1 MTNPVPPI
9 ARWMLRHAASR
20 SDRESIIA
28 DLEEEAT
35 AHASKH
41 GWPSARRWSRRQ
53 ALRSI
58 PPLLRQRTAGGAV
71 TARRTLMMLWR
82 ALQPDMRVTLRRLWQ
97 APGFAIVCIL
107 TLALGIGGNT
117 AVFTLIDRA
126 MLKPLPVTRP
136 HELYRVGNTDDCCV
150 NGGLPSG
157 SFSLFSYDLYLH
169 LRDAAPQ
176 FSELAAF
183 QANANTLTVGRM
195 DAGVPPETLRGS
207 FVSGNYFAMF
217 DLSPAAG
224 RLLAASDDRRGA
236 APVAVLSYRLWIRM
250 HARSRDVVGSTVT
263 LNGVAATIVGVA
275 PEGFY
280 GEMLRPDPADLWV
293 PLSAEPL
300 LRPSARLLEAKQLH
314 WLYLIGRL
322 RPAQSVPALE
332 GRLTA
337 VLQQWL
343 TAKLELR
350 ADERARI
357 PQQYLKIVPAAAGV
371 SNMRT
376 AVGPS
381 LRLLQIIAAAVLLI
395 ACANLANLLLARG
408 MSRRTETA
416 VRLALGGSRARLA
429 AEFMAEAVAL
439 AFLGGIAG
447 LALSYAGARAIV
459 GMAFRGATY
468 IPIDSSPSLLVV
480 GFAVALSVVTG
491 LVFGAAP
498 AMVESRSD
506 PMDAMRGAGR
516 TTGER
521 GPRLRRSL
529 IALQV
534 SLSLVLVSCAGLLAL
549 SLDRLQHQE
558 FGFLTTGRYVASVHT
573 AFGSGVSTGEMA
585 AVYARL
591 TERVR
596 EIPGVANAAF
606 SLYSPMSGDNWSSGV
621 AVEGGRSRERE
632 GASWNRVSPGY
643 FETIGTPVLR
653 GRTFTQRDGPD
664 APAVA
669 VVSERFAERY
679 VGKADPIG
687 RRFGFVNE
695 RGESR
700 YEFEIVGV
708 VGDAKY
714 QDAKGPP
721 YPTFFVPFLQLTD
734 EADAPSGPPALNR
747 SHFAKALEM
756 HVAAPVPDLDR
767 QVRQALADVDR
778 RFTVGEVTTMDEQV
792 ARNFNLER
800 LIARLTV
807 AFGAV
812 AMLLASL
819 GLYGVTAYSVSRR
832 TREIGIRMALGSTS
846 TGVLT
851 TVLRGA
857 LGQVAIGVAVGVPAT
872 VWAGRLLQSQLF
884 GVSGHEPAVLVGG
897 VIVLVLSATIAALIP
912 AQRAAAMDPARALRI
927 D

>member
-1 MTNPVPPI
+1 
-9 ARWMLRHAASR
+9 
-20 SDRESIIA
+20 
-28 DLEEEAT
+28 
-35 AHASKH
+35 
-41 GWPSARRWSRRQ
+41 
-53 ALRSI
+53 
-58 PPLLRQRTAGGAV
+58 
-71 TARRTLMMLWR
+71 MMLWR
-82 ALQPDMRVTLRRLWQ
+82 ALQPDIRPTMRRLWQ
-97 APGFAIVCIL
+97 APGFAVVCIL

-126 MLKPLPVTRP
+126 MLKPLPVPQP
-136 HELYRVGNTDDCCV
+136 HELYRIGNTDECCV

-183 QANANTLTVGRM
+183 QANPTTLTVGRT

-217 DLSPAAG
+217 DLAPAAG
-224 RLLAASDDRRGA
+224 RLLTPSDDRPGE
-236 APVAVLSYRLWIRM
+236 VAVAVISHRAWTQM
-250 HARSRDVVGSTVT
+250 HGRRDVVGSTVT

-343 TAKLELR
+343 TATLELR

-357 PQQYLKIVPAAAGV
+357 PQQHLTIVPAAAGV
-371 SNMRT
+371 SNMRN

-416 VRLALGGSRARLA
+416 VRLALGAPRARLA
-429 AEFMAEAVAL
+429 VESVAEAVMLAL
-439 AFLGGIAG
+439 LGGVAG

-480 GFAVALSVVTG
+480 GFAVALSIVTG

-506 PMDAMRGAGR
+506 PIDAMRGAGR
-516 TTGER
+516 TAGER

-558 FGFLTTGRYVASVHT
+558 FGFLTTGRYVASLYT

-596 EIPGVANAAF
+596 QIPGVANAAF
-606 SLYSPMSGDNWSSGV
+606 SLYSPMSGDNWSTGV
-621 AVEGGRSRERE
+621 AVEGRRSGERE

-653 GRTFTQRDGPD
+653 GRTFTQRDGPE

-669 VVSERFAERY
+669 VVSDRFAERCF
-679 VGKADPIG
+679 GKADPIG

-695 RGESR
+695 LGESQ

-714 QDAKGPP
+714 QDAKGLPSL
-721 YPTFFVPFLQLTD
+721 TFFLPFLQLTD

-747 SHFAKALEM
+747 SHFAKALEV

-846 TGVLT
+846 TGVLR

-857 LGQVAIGVAVGVPAT
+857 LSQVAIGVAVGVPAT

-912 AQRAAAMDPARALRI
+912 ALRAAAMDPARTLRI
-927 D
+927 E